1 VAREA
6 AGLPATNEAAM
17 LEWMRSRTL
26 TWYRHPMP
34 ATFPELLLTTTAS
47 ERMLGDP
54 LLGWTASRQD
64 AAFVAEHTAGNHRSL
79 LHPPHVIDVVR
90 RITQFAPG
98 IVGPRPPSRKPS
110 GTAP

>member
-26 TWYRHPMP
+26 TWFHHPEP

-47 ERMLGDP
+47 ETMLGDP
-54 LLGWTASRQD
+54 VLGWR
-64 AAFVAEHTAGNHRSL
+64 AARPDPDFTAEHTAGNHRSL
-79 LHPPHVIDVVR
+79 LHPPHVTDVVR
-90 RITQFAPG
+90 RIAEFAPG
-98 IVGPRPPSRKPS
+98 VLGD
-110 GTAP
+110 